1 MSTRKIHL
9 EYLSAVKANTKAF
22 IETRKTLPLTPAELN
37 LLGLRQAPEVLHS
50 TVVLLKCNY
59 RSRLNDKRRDYGLA
73 PVEPTNNDL
82 PWGEWEIED
91 AVIRHDDE
99 TGTHRYLRYYHDPDP
114 HDTET
119 HYFDP
124 VTGYEITGLKRAD
137 IERLL
142 RRRNQRNTHQI
153 TRLTNIDNI
162 TELTTLDHE
171 LEPDIDIIATL
182 QD

>member
-1 MSTRKIHL
+1 MKHVHL
-9 EYLSAVKANTKAF
+9 EYLSAVKAGTKAF
-22 IETRKTLPLTPAELN
+22 IETRKTLSLTPAELN

-50 TVVLLKCNY
+50 TVVLLKCGY
-59 RSRLNDKRRDYGLA
+59 RSRINDKRRDYGLA

-91 AVIRHDDE
+91 AVIRLQDGSN
-99 TGTHRYLRYYHDPDP
+99 TRRYLRYYNDPDP
-114 HDTET
+114 HDSDT

-124 VTGYEITGLKRAD
+124 VTGYEITGLKRSD

-142 RRRNQRNTHQI
+142 RRRNQRNTGIVHI
-153 TRLTNIDNI
+153 TDIDNI
-162 TELTTLDHE
+162 TELTTLDNE
-171 LEPDIDIIATL
+171 MEPDIDIISTL